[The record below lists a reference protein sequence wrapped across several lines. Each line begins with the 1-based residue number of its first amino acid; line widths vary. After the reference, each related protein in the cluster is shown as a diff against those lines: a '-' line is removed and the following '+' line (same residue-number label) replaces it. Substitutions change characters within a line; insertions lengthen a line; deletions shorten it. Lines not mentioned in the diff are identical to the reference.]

1 MSTAPEALETLRPT
15 VAEIDVDAFAR
26 NLAAIRSRLPARVR
40 LIVVL
45 KADAYGHGAVP
56 LARRCEKE
64 QVPMLAV
71 ALLEEAQEIR
81 RSGVSLPILIL
92 GPLMPRQVELAAG
105 AGFILGIVG
114 PTQLQ
119 DVCTYS
125 ASSGNPVRIHL
136 KLDSGMGR
144 MGLVEADLE
153 STAALLGSSPNVK
166 VEALYTHFANASNSR
181 DSFTQRQIERFERMR
196 QRLQPAVG
204 PAPLHHIANSAATVR
219 GVIGE
224 SDFVRVGLSLYGGEP
239 LDWEESRLEPIMTW
253 RTRIAR
259 LKTLQAGEAVG
270 YGTTFHTSRTSRI
283 ATLPV
288 GYADGYDRLL
298 SNCGFVLIRGRRAP
312 VVGRVSMDLV
322 TVDVTDIQDVAVGDD
337 VILMGRWGKVEIS
350 AEEIA
355 QKTGTI
361 SYEVFCNVSAR
372 VARLYRSSEGVEL
385 KTRWSVGGG
394 R

>member
-1 MSTAPEALETLRPT
+1 MSTALEALETLRPT

-26 NLAAIRSRLPARVR
+26 NVAAIRSRLPPRAR
-40 LIVVL
+40 LIAVL
-45 KADAYGHGAVP
+45 KGDAYGHGAVP
-56 LARRCEKE
+56 LAKRCEKE
-64 QVPMLAV
+64 GVAMLLAV
-71 ALLEEAQEIR
+71 ALLEEAQELR
-81 RSGVSLPILIL
+81 GAGVSLPILIL
-92 GPLMPRQVELAAG
+92 GPLMPRQVGLAAG
-105 AGFILGIVG
+105 AGFILGIIG

-119 DVCTYS
+119 DVCTY

-144 MGLVEADLE
+144 MGLVEADME
-153 STAALLGSSPNVK
+153 STAAMLRNCPNVK
-166 VEALYTHFANASNSR
+166 VEAIYTHFANASDSR
-181 DSFTQRQIERFERMR
+181 DGFTQRQIERFERMR
-196 QRLQPAVG
+196 QRLEPAVVR
-204 PAPLHHIANSAATVR
+204 APLHHIANSAATVR

-239 LDWEESRLEPIMTW
+239 LDREQSRLEPIMTW

-270 YGTTFHTSRTSRI
+270 YGTTFHTSRSSRI

-298 SNCGFVLIRGRRAP
+298 SNCGFVLVRGRRAP

-322 TVDVTDIQDVAVGDD
+322 TVDVTDIQDAAVGDD
-337 VILMGRWGKVEIS
+337 VILMGRQGKVEIS

-385 KTRWSVGGG
+385 RSKFL
-394 R
+394 